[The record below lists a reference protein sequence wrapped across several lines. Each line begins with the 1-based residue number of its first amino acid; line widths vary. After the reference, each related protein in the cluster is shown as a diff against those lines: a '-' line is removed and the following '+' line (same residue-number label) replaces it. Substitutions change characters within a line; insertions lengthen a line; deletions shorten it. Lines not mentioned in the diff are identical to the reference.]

1 MPARHP
7 PGLPGSHGHGH
18 GRRGL
23 GTFFFSRVS
32 RMLEV
37 NFRDA
42 DALLSMGANDAKA
55 AEAVVL
61 ELVARISL
69 ACGTSRQRWK
79 LYQAQVGSNTFSLH
93 GPGQVQFHFR
103 ASTGGGGIKVYD
115 RPSQ

>member
-1 MPARHP
+1 
-7 PGLPGSHGHGH
+7 
-18 GRRGL
+18 
-23 GTFFFSRVS
+23 
-32 RMLEV
+32 MLEV

-61 ELVARISL
+61 ELVAQISL
-69 ACGTSRQRWK
+69 ACGTSKQRWK
-79 LYQAQVGSNTFSLH
+79 LYQAQVGSNSFSLH

-115 RPSQ
+115 RPSQGKQVATIASRNEARDFVKTHTA